1 MKFLFLICILAV
13 SSINAQDTIHNFR
26 IEAGEV
32 VWQKTFSTE
41 LAAFDVFSEWKAK
54 NQFVDAGINNGQLAG
69 RLKPFDPDVKGA
81 GLSEWTSPV
90 YLSRNTFHGEFTISY
105 TGSAYVVTMRHM
117 MLVQKY
123 DDPMAKEG
131 EILPI
136 EKIAFNQK
144 GAFSDGFVKSPAHI
158 LNYTMNRIFSLK

>member
-1 MKFLFLICILAV
+1 MKFLFLLSIYAV
-13 SSINAQDTIHNFR
+13 SSVSAQDTIRNFR
-26 IEAGEV
+26 IDSGEV
-32 VWQKTFSTE
+32 VWQKTFATE

-54 NQFVDAGINNGQLAG
+54 GLFAEAGINNGQLVG
-69 RLKPFDPDVKGA
+69 LLKPFDPDLMGA
-81 GLSEWTSPV
+81 GFSEWTSPV

-105 TGSAYVVTMRHM
+105 TGENYIVTMRHM

-144 GAFSDGFVKSPAHI
+144 GTFSDGFVKSPAYI
-158 LNYTMNRIFSLK
+158 LNYTMDKIFRFK